1 MVTSWVLDE
10 THYPLAEVADSVAD
24 IILLGLEG

>member
-10 THYPLAEVADSVAD
+10 TNYKLSDVADSVAD
-24 IILLGLEG
+24 VILLGLGR